1 MRLDSKTSVF
11 NMGDTSIRVKQIVE
25 INKIILRQLNN
36 FMQPGVIWNSNKEKQ
51 ESFYKDFIKEITKI
65 EDKDGIELFYDF
77 RRLKNYEVPSDSKI
91 GLRGRTLTNSL
102 VKSGL
107 INSERNLSKVGLNY
121 LFDNLKDIDPI
132 EELFSFS
139 PDNLVYFR
147 QYLKLR
153 IYSSDTDKYFY
164 NFRFALKFLTRYK
177 NVPQNN
183 FLTIIESIRPEQS
196 EAALNKLIENYK
208 YVSNGSIDFNTFYIN
223 NFTHTL
229 LSQEELNKVK
239 QMFIEQDFSDSNFI
253 QYFPNAKSSETSLLY
268 KKFVLTIIAFKDKPS
283 VQNLKKLINLSRD
296 NKIKKAFSSGRLA
309 FVVTNSAT
317 PESFMASNKNSPF
330 LSDNN
335 FDIYLEFIFS
345 KHKDLVREYSD
356 MCRRAF
362 QNTGAISFEN
372 GLVNLNNRWI
382 IKPLLSILGNR
393 FLLTGEESF
402 KGYEE
407 HTDSE
412 WFSDIS
418 MMDILG
424 ISDEDYK
431 LLIQNLAIEFK
442 EDNLTNIPN
451 RIIEKREQ
459 EYRNFIYTQFPKS
472 KVINILHEISNRNDD
487 IVLQEVTDNATVP
500 TIYEYILTI
509 AWFYLSENKNYYLH
523 KSFGV
528 SLDGNKL
535 PLSHKAGGAGD
546 IEIISKDYSILIEG
560 TLMDRSTQRRGELE
574 PVIRHSINF
583 TIDNAPT
590 EAITLFIANEL
601 DSNVI
606 NILRATQFIQLNG
619 TLDSSKEVD
628 GLKIFALTTNE
639 LIKILEKD
647 ISDIKILDVINKN
660 IDPNPIK
667 IRNNWRD
674 SILESIM
681 LGG

>member
-1 MRLDSKTSVF
+1 MRLDSRTSVF

-25 INKIILRQLNN
+25 INKIILKQLNN
-36 FMQPGVIWNSNKEKQ
+36 FMQSGIVWNSNKEEQ
-51 ESFYKDFIKEITKI
+51 ENFYRNFIKEISRI
-65 EDKDGIELFYDF
+65 EDEDGIELFYDF
-77 RRLKNYEVPSDSKI
+77 KRLKNYEAPPNNRI

-121 LFDNLKDIDPI
+121 LSNNMETNDSI
-132 EELFSFS
+132 EDLLSFS

-177 NVPQNN
+177 NVPQYE

-196 EAALNKLIENYK
+196 EEDLNRLIENYE
-208 YVSNGSIDFNTFYIN
+208 YVSSGGVNFNKFYVD

-229 LSQEELNKVK
+229 RSQEELNQVK
-239 QMFIEQDFSDSNFI
+239 RMFIERDFSDSNFI
-253 QYFPNAKSSETSLLY
+253 RYFANAKSSETSLLY
-268 KKFVLTIIAFKDKPS
+268 KKFVLAIINFKENPS
-283 VQNLKKLINLSRD
+283 NHNLKKLTDLSG
-296 NKIKKAFSSGRLA
+296 NSKIKKAFSSGKLA
-309 FVVTNSAT
+309 FVITKNNT
-317 PESFMASNKNSPF
+317 PESFLVANKNSPF
-330 LSDNN
+330 LSDSD

-356 MCRRAF
+356 MCKRAF

-382 IKPLLSILGNR
+382 IEPLLLILGNR

-402 KGYEE
+402 INYEE
-407 HTDSE
+407 HPDSE

-424 ISDEDYK
+424 ISNEDYK
-431 LLIQNLAIEFK
+431 LLLQNLATEFK
-442 EDNLTNIPN
+442 EDNLSNIPN

-459 EYRNFIYTQFPKS
+459 EYRDFIYTQFPKS
-472 KVINILHEISNRNDD
+472 KVINILREISNRNDN
-487 IVLQEVTDNATVP
+487 VVFQEVTENATVP
-500 TIYEYILTI
+500 TIYEYMLTI
-509 AWFYLSENKNYYLH
+509 AWFYLSKNKNYYLH

-535 PLSHKAGGAGD
+535 PLSHKSGGSGD
-546 IEIISKDYSILIEG
+546 IEIISKDYTILIEG
-560 TLMDRSTQRRGELE
+560 TLMDKATQRRGELE

-583 TIDNAPT
+583 AIDHAPT
-590 EAITLFIANEL
+590 ETVTLFIANEL

-606 NILRATQFIQLNG
+606 NIFRAAQFIQLNG
-619 TLDSSKEVD
+619 TLDLSKEID
-628 GLKIFALTTNE
+628 GLNIFSLTTNE
-639 LIKILEKD
+639 L
-647 ISDIKILDVINKN
+647 
-660 IDPNPIK
+660 
-667 IRNNWRD
+667 
-674 SILESIM
+674 
-681 LGG
+681 